1 MYIVKYKCMCDKE
14 GSVMP
19 ENITVTNGDVTEVCD
34 VQETYTYYGDTV
46 AKVDGDTINGFVQIE

>member
-1 MYIVKYKCMCDKE
+1 MCDKE

-19 ENITVTNGDVTEVCD
+19 ENITVTDGDVTEVCD
-34 VQETYTYYGDTV
+34 IQETYTYYGDTV